1 LEIQLERGKG
11 IPLTG
16 LTPPHLFCVCAKPGR
31 TGFPTSYAVM
41 FFFFAF
47 SDFRRE
53 VIARFV
59 DIGVIDDYHCLN
71 FLFTTE

>member
-1 LEIQLERGKG
+1 
-11 IPLTG
+11 
-16 LTPPHLFCVCAKPGR
+16 
-31 TGFPTSYAVM
+31 VM